1 MSILL
6 IKYSFYSFIHL
17 IIKCLVCQGIHRIV
31 CFIFRAPSRVRV
43 AKLVSRIAIM
53 TELSF
58 MLCHRG
64 DQLSDPANP
73 TRSAPHAQSRSTAV
87 ASPQSPPDNRKAAKE
102 RHKPHIKLSRSVLRC
117 VNGQRD
123 VDSDPC
129 QHHHPRA
136 TQITPVGECGWVH
149 LDAYSDIRPCLCHW
163 LCNFVAAL
171 LLCLLLCLSVCQ

>member
-31 CFIFRAPSRVRV
+31 CFIFRAPSRVRI

-123 VDSDPC
+123 VDSDPW

-149 LDAYSDIRPCLCHW
+149 LDAYSDIRPCLCH
-163 LCNFVAAL
+163 
-171 LLCLLLCLSVCQ
+171 